1 MFSISLTLKGILII
15 INVIKYCNKIKIPK
29 ILIET
34 KKDVDK
40 EIKKIFKNDI
50 LLFFRILRNILILK
64 YVDKIHAHRKGMS

>member
-1 MFSISLTLKGILII
+1 M
-15 INVIKYCNKIKIPK
+15 KYCNKIKIPK
-29 ILIET
+29 ILIEI
-34 KKDVDK
+34 KKDVDN